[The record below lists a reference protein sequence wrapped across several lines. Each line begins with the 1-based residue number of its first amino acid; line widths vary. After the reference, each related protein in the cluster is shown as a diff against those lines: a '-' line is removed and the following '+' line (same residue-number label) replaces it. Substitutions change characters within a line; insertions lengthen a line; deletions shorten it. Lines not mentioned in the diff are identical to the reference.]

1 MHLPSIVKPLKFD
14 FCLYFKEAYVSY
26 VKWFFFFQGMGHKGD
41 GRAAQNKT
49 EVYVSSW

>member
-1 MHLPSIVKPLKFD
+1 MLVTLSG
-14 FCLYFKEAYVSY
+14 
-26 VKWFFFFQGMGHKGD
+26 FFFFQGMGHKGD